1 MWADLSDARKSD
13 AEDSGAVEVITGLK
27 RLRRWHAEDKLFVPA
42 EAAELLARTPDA
54 AFCASPLSAKQIG
67 TQLRLKRLE
76 QVVQA
81 QLTSFLP

>member
-1 MWADLSDARKSD
+1 MFADLCDVRKGDAD
-13 AEDSGAVEVITGLK
+13 GGGAIEIITGLK
-27 RLRRWHAEDKLFVPA
+27 RLRRWRAEDKLFVPA
-42 EAAELLARTPDA
+42 EAAEPLARTPDA

-81 QLTSFLP
+81 QLASFLP